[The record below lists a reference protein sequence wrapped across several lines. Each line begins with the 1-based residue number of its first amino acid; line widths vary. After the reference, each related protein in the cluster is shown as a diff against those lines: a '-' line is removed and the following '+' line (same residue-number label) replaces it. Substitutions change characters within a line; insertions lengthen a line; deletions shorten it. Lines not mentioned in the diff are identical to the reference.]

1 MAIESYGQLESLWD
15 QAGGPSKDA
24 ALMAAIAEAESGG
37 NTTALNPNDNGGTQ
51 SSFGLWQISTGTHTP
66 PASNWSNALENAKLA
81 VQKFFSQGL
90 TAWGTYTSGAY
101 KQYLQGGVPPNP
113 GGGNL
118 GSGGGSGGSGSG
130 TGGTA
135 PGPSIGSQL
144 TSATGCPSFFS
155 NPLGWVVCNAATS
168 TSSSQL
174 GNFLTDP
181 VDMAERA
188 GLVIL
193 GIILVVLGIA
203 ILGFGPLASALGL
216 AAGTASKSRSISRG
230 FDASSSSSPTGPSE
244 ATVRDKERRTAIAEG
259 NLKLGQQKQA
269 FRENRERRLSAVR
282 RIPKIPAA

>member
-1 MAIESYGQLESLWD
+1 MAIESYSQLESLWD

-37 NTTALNPNDNGGTQ
+37 NTNALNPNDNGGTQ

-66 PASNWSNALENAKLA
+66 PASNWNNALENAKLA

-90 TAWGTYTSGAY
+90 DAWGTYTSGAY
-101 KQYLQGGVPPNP
+101 KQYLKGGVPPNP
-113 GGGNL
+113 GGGNI
-118 GSGGGSGGSGSG
+118 GGGGGGVGGSTGSSSG
-130 TGGTA
+130 AG
-135 PGPSIGSQL
+135 SIGASL
-144 TSATGCPSFFS
+144 TSAPGCPSFFS
-155 NPLGWVVCNAATS
+155 NPLGWIVCNAATS

-193 GIILVVLGIA
+193 GIILVLLGIA

-216 AAGTASKSRSISRG
+216 AAGTASKTRSISRG
-230 FDASSSSSPTGPSE
+230 LSSDSGGGANGPSE
-244 ATVRDKERRTAIAEG
+244 AAIRDKERRTAIAEG

-269 FRENRERRLSAVR
+269 FRESRERRLSAVK